1 MLKPT
6 FCPCSSVLKPCSE
19 KEQSQDA
26 MPAEHMPET
35 RSRPSKFYT
44 GMGGTYPWPPKV
56 DAAHE
61 LPYYHDVHS
70 INNLALQG

>member
-1 MLKPT
+1 M
-6 FCPCSSVLKPCSE
+6 V
-19 KEQSQDA
+19 
-26 MPAEHMPET
+26 AEHMPET
-35 RSRPSKFYT
+35 RSRPIYT
-44 GMGGTYPWPPKV
+44 GMGGTYPWLPKV